1 MLSAKKEKFCV
12 GEGGQGKMTK
22 AGNRIKGVHLQ
33 PDSPTTLHFCS
44 GGRGAYVRVAVGGA
58 LQGRRH

>member
-1 MLSAKKEKFCV
+1 
-12 GEGGQGKMTK
+12 MTK